1 MLNKLKI
8 YIFMKL
14 FYFLF
19 GLIFVKFY
27 KNKIKKFPD
36 NNILNYQQINK
47 NFYKNL
53 KIIIK

>member
-19 GLIFVKFY
+19 GLIFIKFY
-27 KNKIKKFPD
+27 KNKIKKFTD